1 MRLKQENK
9 LLTIFSFSS
18 LTDIVLLL
26 LIFFLLSSSFV
37 AQPGLRVQL
46 PKAEAAEALDEQR
59 VTVTLTEKGELFL
72 NSKSVTLQTLGRH
85 LAEALKRTSDQV
97 VVINADR
104 NVSLQSTVQVIDIA
118 KTVGA
123 TRFMIATEPVGAR

>member
-9 LLTIFSFSS
+9 LLSVFSYSS

-37 AQPGLRVQL
+37 VQPGIRIQL
-46 PKAEAAEALDEQR
+46 PRAEAAETTDEQK
-59 VTVTLTEKGELFL
+59 VTVTLTEKGKLFM
-72 NSKSVTLQTLGRH
+72 NSKAVTLKTLGEH
-85 LAEALKRTSDQV
+85 LATALKRTNDQV

-104 NVSLQSTVQVIDIA
+104 TVSLQSTVQVIDIA
-118 KTVGA
+118 KSVGA
-123 TRFMIATEPVGAR
+123 QRFMIATEPAKSK

>member
-1 MRLKQENK
+1 MMLRQESR

-26 LIFFLLSSSFV
+26 LIFFLLTSSFV

-46 PKAEAAEALDEQR
+46 PRAEAAEVIDDQR
-59 VTVTLTEKGELFL
+59 VTITLTEEGDLFL
-72 NSKSVTLQTLGRH
+72 NNKRVTFQTLGQQ
-85 LAEALKRTSDQV
+85 LAAALKQTADQV

-104 NVSLQSTVQVIDIA
+104 TVSLQSTVQVIDIA

-123 TRFMIATEPVGAR
+123 TRFMIATEPANAQ

>member
-1 MRLKQENK
+1 MKLRQENK
-9 LLTIFSFSS
+9 LLTVFSFSS

-37 AQPGLRVQL
+37 VQPGIRVEL
-46 PKAEAAEALDEQR
+46 PKAEAAENIEEQP
-59 VTVTLTEKGELFL
+59 VTVTLTEKGQLFL
-72 NSKSVTLQTLGRH
+72 NSREVTLQTFGKE
-85 LAEALKRTSDQV
+85 LADALAAKTDQV

-104 NVSLQSTVQVIDIA
+104 SVSLQSTVQVIDIA

-123 TRFMIATEPVGAR
+123 TRFLIATEPPERP

>member
-1 MRLKQENK
+1 MMLRQESR

-26 LIFFLLSSSFV
+26 LIFFLLTSSFV

-46 PKAEAAEALDEQR
+46 PRAEASEVIDDQR
-59 VTVTLTEKGELFL
+59 VTITLTEEGDLFL
-72 NSKSVTLQTLGRH
+72 NNKRVTFQTLGQH
-85 LAEALKRTSDQV
+85 LAAALKQTADQV

-104 NVSLQSTVQVIDIA
+104 TVSLQSTVQVIDIA

-123 TRFMIATEPVGAR
+123 TRFMIATEPANAE

>member
-46 PKAEAAEALDEQR
+46 PRAEAAEALDEQR
-59 VTVTLTEKGELFL
+59 VTVTLSEKGELFL
-72 NSKSVTLQTLGRH
+72 NNKAVTLQTLGQH
-85 LAEALKRTSDQV
+85 LAAALQTASDQV

-123 TRFMIATEPVGAR
+123 SRFMIATEPAGAR

>member
-1 MRLKQENK
+1 MILKQENK
-9 LLTIFSFSS
+9 LLTLFSFSS

-26 LIFFLLSSSFV
+26 LIFFLLTSSFV

-46 PKAEAAEALDEQR
+46 PRAEAAETLDEQR
-59 VTVTLTEKGELFL
+59 VTITLTEKGDLYL
-72 NSKSVTLQTLGRH
+72 NNKTVTLQSLGQH
-85 LAEALKRTSDQV
+85 LAAALKKTTDQV

-104 NVSLQSTVQVIDIA
+104 TVSLQSTVQVIDIA

-123 TRFMIATEPVGAR
+123 TRFMIATEPGETR

>member
-1 MRLKQENK
+1 MRLKQENG
-9 LLTIFSFSS
+9 LLTVFSFSS

-37 AQPGLRVQL
+37 IQPGIRVQL
-46 PKAEAAEALDEQR
+46 PKAETAESIDERQL
-59 VTVTLTEKGELFL
+59 TLTLTEQGELFL
-72 NSKSVTLQTLGRH
+72 NSRAVTLQTLGRE
-85 LAEALKRTSDQV
+85 LSEAMSGTDQV
-97 VVINADR
+97 IVINADR

-123 TRFMIATEPVGAR
+123 SRFLIATEPPDRR

>member
-1 MRLKQENK
+1 MILKQENK
-9 LLTIFSFSS
+9 LLTIFSYSS

-26 LIFFLLSSSFV
+26 LIFFLLTSSFV
-37 AQPGLRVQL
+37 AQPGLKVQL
-46 PKAEAAEALDEQR
+46 PRAEAAEALDEQR
-59 VTVTLTEKGELFL
+59 VVVTLTEKGDLYL
-72 NSKSVTLQTLGRH
+72 NNKAVTMQTLGQH
-85 LAEALKRTSDQV
+85 LSSALQKASDQV

-123 TRFMIATEPVGAR
+123 TRFMIATEPAETR